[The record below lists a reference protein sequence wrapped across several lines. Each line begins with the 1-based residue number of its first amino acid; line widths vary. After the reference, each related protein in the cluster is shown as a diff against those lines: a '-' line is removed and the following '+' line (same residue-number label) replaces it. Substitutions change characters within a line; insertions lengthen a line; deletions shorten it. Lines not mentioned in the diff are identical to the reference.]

1 MFKGAW
7 SYAIPI
13 QQTLKVLISAALCN
27 QVDYGVAYL
36 AELVSQV
43 C

>member
-1 MFKGAW
+1 MFKAAW

-13 QQTLKVLISAALCN
+13 QQTFKVSISAVLCN

-36 AELVSQV
+36 AELVA
-43 C
+43 